1 MRRIIDSNIEH
12 VRCLALEKYCFWMTG
27 TGLQC
32 FYDHVFLP
40 SVIRS
45 QRSLLFRSV
54 FCVFVRLS
62 VLYARVL
69 YVFNKLHCV

>member
-45 QRSLLFRSV
+45 QRSLLLRSV
-54 FCVFVRLS
+54 FCLS
-62 VLYARVL
+62 VCPSACSLRACIVR
-69 YVFNKLHCV
+69 FQ